1 MSDGNLDELLV
12 SPLDDEPARRG
23 WWPLIVGVLVGAI
36 SVSGIFVLI
45 GEDAAGDEP
54 TVAASDSSVPSTIA
68 TNPDQAAAAV
78 EPSPFPQGYVAIS
91 DTEAVKAHHIVRS
104 GDQIFVSMTTSYAR
118 GLDPKSEPLFLGGSW
133 VLDTAS
139 GETIEAD
146 GTVFDDG
153 SNGQEIVG
161 SFSPLFTV
169 PSGIEVQPERLRLV
183 ERWDS
188 IESTESVR
196 IPVDAWPYQLDEPIS
211 LPFEEF
217 SFRFDTLSFDRG
229 DRGGEATWTIED
241 DLQSHR
247 MVWIELEMR
256 GPDGVII
263 ATAEPWFRP
272 LRTSWFGDTT
282 EVKLR
287 IIPGRV
293 VLATN
298 QDQSAF
304 YEDELGQTEAL
315 FVYVSVTTAD
325 PVPIDD
331 VSFDLT
337 LLPVQ
342 NG

>member
-1 MSDGNLDELLV
+1 VSDGNLGELLG
-12 SPLDDEPARRG
+12 SPLDDEPARRR
-23 WWPLIVGVLVGAI
+23 WWPLVVGVLVGAVA
-36 SVSGIFVLI
+36 VSGVFVLI
-45 GEDAAGDEP
+45 EDDAAGDEP
-54 TVAASDSSVPSTIA
+54 SVAASDSSVPSTTVTI
-68 TNPDQAAAAV
+68 PDEAPAVV
-78 EPSPFPQGYVAIS
+78 EPSPFPGGYVAIS
-91 DTEAVKAHHIVRS
+91 DTEAVKPHHIVRS

-139 GETIEAD
+139 GETIDSD

-153 SNGQEIVG
+153 SSGQDIVG
-161 SFSPLFTV
+161 SFSPVFTV
-169 PSGIEVQPERLRLV
+169 PSGIEVEPERLRLV
-183 ERWDS
+183 ERWDP
-188 IESTESVR
+188 IEATEFVR
-196 IPVDAWPYQLDEPIS
+196 IPVDAWPFHLDEPLS

-241 DLQSHR
+241 ESQSHR
-247 MVWIELEMR
+247 IVWIEVEMMR
-256 GPDGVII
+256 PDGWKI
-263 ATAEPWFRP
+263 ATAEPRFRP

-282 EVKLR
+282 EVELG

-293 VLATN
+293 VSGRN
-298 QDQSAF
+298 PDRSAF

-315 FVYVSVTTAD
+315 LVYVSVTTAD

-337 LLPVQ
+337 ELPVQ
-342 NG
+342 DG